1 LPKNFKQYN
10 LEIKEACPLATSEEL
25 DWIQQNT
32 KAKQLGTKII
42 DAPTEVKQ
50 ERTEI
55 KQNPLEIK
63 PQDIDLIPPNLRT
76 KEQWAEIIAE
86 GTKSKAHF
94 TVTIPKGTNDKFN
107 DLMVYYDNKFALGR
121 VYKHYVL
128 SIIIHDHWNTLKR
141 QGLV

>member
-1 LPKNFKQYN
+1 LPKNFKHEY
-10 LEIKEACPLATSEEL
+10 LEIKEVCPLATIEEM
-25 DWIQQNT
+25 DWIQQNA
-32 KAKQLGTKII
+32 KAKQLGAKI
-42 DAPTEVKQ
+42 THEYLEVKQ
-50 ERTEI
+50 S
-55 KQNPLEIK
+55 PLEIK
-63 PQDIDLIPPNLRT
+63 PQEIDLIPPHLRT

>member
-1 LPKNFKQYN
+1 M
-10 LEIKEACPLATSEEL
+10 ATIEEM
-25 DWIQQNT
+25 DWIQQNA
-32 KAKQLGTKII
+32 KAKQLGAKI
-42 DAPTEVKQ
+42 THEYLEVKQ
-50 ERTEI
+50 S
-55 KQNPLEIK
+55 PLEIK
-63 PQDIDLIPPNLRT
+63 PQEIDLIPPHLRT